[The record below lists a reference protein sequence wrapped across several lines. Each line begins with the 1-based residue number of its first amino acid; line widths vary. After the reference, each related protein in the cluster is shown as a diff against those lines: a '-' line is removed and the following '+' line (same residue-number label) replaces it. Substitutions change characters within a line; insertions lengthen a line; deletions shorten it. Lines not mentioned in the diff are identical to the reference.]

1 MVVTRQRL
9 EEAFVGAVTVGERG
23 QVVIPAEAR
32 EALDIRAK
40 DKLLVF
46 LPPDSPVVTFAKL
59 SGLKSAIEE
68 FQKIIDYASSISPWG
83 YCLEE
88 HTTAECMA

>member
-1 MVVTRQRL
+1 MAVTRQRL
-9 EEAFVGAVTVGERG
+9 EEAFMGAVTVGERG

-32 EALDIRAK
+32 EALDIRAG

-68 FQKIIDYASSISPWG
+68 FQKIIDYAI
-83 YCLEE
+83 EDNE
-88 HTTAECMA
+88 